1 MYHPFSRLAA
11 LQQRDDDKKANEK
24 AKNNLESHIFETKD
38 AMYSEA
44 VVAVTTAEQREVILG
59 ALTEAGD
66 WLEDEGYFAETSV
79 SSTFLSLSLDPSLPL
94 PPLTFHLPPSFS
106 PSLPSSLS
114 LPPSISLSPSHSLLP
129 VSPTLTLSPSHSL
142 SPSLSHVP

>member
-1 MYHPFSRLAA
+1 MAA

-44 VVAVTTAEQREVILG
+44 VVAVTTAEQREVIIG
-59 ALTEAGD
+59 ALTDAGD

-79 SSTFLSLSLDPSLPL
+79 SEISLSHSPLSLSLSLL
-94 PPLTFHLPPSFS
+94 
-106 PSLPSSLS
+106 
-114 LPPSISLSPSHSLLP
+114 SLLP
-129 VSPTLTLSPSHSL
+129 PPPPPPPPPPSQCL
-142 SPSLSHVP
+142 